1 MRKTAFL
8 IFALLI
14 VFTSCE
20 DTRNTLHQKYN
31 ELTQRTDSLKTAH
44 GKIAD
49 MHETV
54 TDEKDALQER
64 LNDMQIADS
73 SALAHLSRHE
83 FLLEKQETLLGSMEE
98 LIQTHK
104 NFEKQ
109 YEAEQTSDV
118 ELEAKMKELK
128 TNYNEI
134 TSNLNDIHSELK
146 RIEEDQ
152 KSIRDG
158 IKTYGDVDN

>member
-1 MRKTAFL
+1 MKKAAFL
-8 IFALLI
+8 LFAFLI

-20 DTRNTLHQKYN
+20 DTRNTLHEKYN
-31 ELTQRTDSLKTAH
+31 QLTQRTDSLKTAH
-44 GKIAD
+44 GKIAG
-49 MHETV
+49 MHEAV
-54 TDEKDALQER
+54 SDEKDALQER

-104 NFEKQ
+104 NFEKE
-109 YEAEQTSDV
+109 YEADNTSDV
-118 ELEAKMKELK
+118 ELEAKLKELK

-152 KSIRDG
+152 KTIRKG
-158 IKTYGDVDN
+158 IQTYKGVDN